1 MAAGELGMLL
11 RLGWRG
17 AYPGSKLYAD
27 FGHFLGVSQGP
38 SFLFVRRVGRG
49 TCPVLVGGD
58 IRPMGCGSQFDPKRK
73 SGGAKML

>member
-27 FGHFLGVSQGP
+27 FGHFLGVSQGDIP
-38 SFLFVRRVGRG
+38 FVRRIGRG
-49 TCPVLVGGD
+49 TCPELVGAD
-58 IRPMGCGSQFDPKRK
+58 IGAIKGGSQFDPTRT
-73 SGGAKML
+73 